1 MVIYVCC
8 CHCQAQ
14 HSVLPVPS
22 PDKCGG
28 LRQKGHKITVKSN
41 TWLIRSRGP
50 GWINDHPWCC
60 WLTGCRWKL
69 YLSLEESSM
78 KRIRNKYIRLSG
90 LDGNLVRQGWGSP
103 DRAAA
108 RQDEQHRPQQR
119 FTGVV
124 RGVMWQR
131 WMLQKKLDGSRWST
145 KEEEACTFDYLVV
158 LICICSIGLFNIV
171 CI

>member
-1 MVIYVCC
+1 MWWV
-8 CHCQAQ
+8 A
-14 HSVLPVPS
+14 SE
-22 PDKCGG
+22 
-28 LRQKGHKITVKSN
+28 RAVKSN
-41 TWLIRSRGP
+41 TWLIMSQGP

-78 KRIRNKYIRLSG
+78 KRIRNKYIRLRC
-90 LDGNLVRQGWGSP
+90 LDGNLVRQCRDSP

-108 RQDEQHRPQQR
+108 RQDEQHRLQWR
-119 FTGVV
+119 FMGVV

-131 WMLQKKLDGSRWST
+131 WMLQKEWNRSRWST